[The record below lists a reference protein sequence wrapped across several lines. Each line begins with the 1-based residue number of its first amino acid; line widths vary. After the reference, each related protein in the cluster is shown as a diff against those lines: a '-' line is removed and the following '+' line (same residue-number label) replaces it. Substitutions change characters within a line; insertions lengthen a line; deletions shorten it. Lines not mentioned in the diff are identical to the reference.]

1 MTTMT
6 MGAIR
11 ARRATG
17 AMFFAFF
24 GGVWLEGWAIF
35 SARPLAFNIIIG
47 VLALAFT
54 WLAFA
59 TYRRYA
65 ADLAAQPK
73 TPQGKRIARIFH
85 MINAGQWVLI
95 FILANLLG
103 NYGLNVWVL
112 PMVIFVVGLHFL
124 PLARLFSAPPHYV
137 TGAAMMALAVI
148 YPFVARGGP
157 ADAVG
162 AFGAGLILWASAG
175 WAIRRP
181 AATIGAL
188 EVH

>member
-17 AMFFAFF
+17 AMFFAVF

-35 SARPLAFNIIIG
+35 NARPLAFDIVIG
-47 VLALAFT
+47 LLALAFT
-54 WLAFA
+54 WMAYA

-73 TPQGKRIARIFH
+73 TLQGKRIGRIFH

-95 FILANLLG
+95 FILGNLMSHNGLG
-103 NYGLNVWVL
+103 MWVI
-112 PMVIFVVGLHFL
+112 PMTIFVVGLHFL
-124 PLARLFSAPPHYV
+124 PLAHLFSNRPHYV
-137 TGAAMMALAVI
+137 TGVAMMVLAII
-148 YPFVARGGP
+148 YPFVAQGGP

-162 AFGAGLILWASAG
+162 ALGAGLILWASAG

-181 AATIGAL
+181 AATIGAQ
-188 EVH
+188 EGH